1 MNNSDDVK
9 GKILRM
15 KKFPMDLR
23 GFPED
28 NITLLIQEEDESRT
42 YTQPTEF
49 NIRAEAC
56 HLVEHAN
63 PGDTLCFTPTGLY
76 PVTVLKKVHM
86 LSGLLKSIFPMR
98 KSSIP
103 NSCVILFNAFQG
115 GQMKAIF
122 PFYDI
127 PELFFPPLGVASST
141 TTTPPNQHRLYG
153 GFTTTI
159 LDILEETHGQVTNV
173 ELFQMEMEK
182 LKMQGIRQKP
192 GLHSNH
198 HHHADAPFCSAD

>member
-1 MNNSDDVK
+1 MVSDCLIEPDAAENSVCCSKGIPTDVRGDWERFCVKHNVRHVGTDYK
-9 GKILRM
+9 G
-15 KKFPMDLR
+15 F
-23 GFPED
+23 
-28 NITLLIQEEDESRT
+28 S
-42 YTQPTEF
+42 
-49 NIRAEAC
+49 
-56 HLVEHAN
+56 
-63 PGDTLCFTPTGLY
+63 PTGLY

-173 ELFQMEMEK
+173 ELFQMAMEK